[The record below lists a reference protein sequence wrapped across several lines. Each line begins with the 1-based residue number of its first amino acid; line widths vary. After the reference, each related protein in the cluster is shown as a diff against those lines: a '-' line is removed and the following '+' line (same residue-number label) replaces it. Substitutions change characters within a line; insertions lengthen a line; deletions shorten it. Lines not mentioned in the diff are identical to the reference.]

1 MRISDWSS
9 DVCSSDLV
17 GKSGLQELRK
27 RSAQWL
33 RRGAP
38 VELLDASQTLEKTG
52 TAAFTGSLLDRRA
65 GTIQPLAYARGLARA
80 AMAAG
85 AVLHPG
91 SRVQVIGRAGP
102 KWQIGRQSCRGRVCQ
117 SGLIPGVGGSLNK

>member
-9 DVCSSDLV
+9 DVCSSDLTLHCAV

-52 TAAFTGSLLDRRA
+52 TAAFPGSLLDRRA
-65 GTIQPLAYARGLARA
+65 GPIPPLAYALVLARA
-80 AMAAG
+80 ALAAG
-85 AVLHPG
+85 AVLHQG
-91 SRVQVIGRAGP
+91 SPLPVLGRARP
-102 KWQIGRQSCRGRVCQ
+102 
-117 SGLIPGVGGSLNK
+117 L